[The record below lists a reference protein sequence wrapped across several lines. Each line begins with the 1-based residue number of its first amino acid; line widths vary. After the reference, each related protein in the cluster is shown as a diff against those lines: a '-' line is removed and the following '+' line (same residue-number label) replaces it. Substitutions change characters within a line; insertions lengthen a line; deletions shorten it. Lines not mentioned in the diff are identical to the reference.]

1 MWRAFCESLDGQGRK
16 APLFIFL
23 ILLACLGMPLFYHW
37 QEQDVTL
44 VLFIILVSLLVVTG
58 VWTIVQWRKNRRN
71 ARTQRSLVGPL
82 AFEEW
87 RTARS
92 KLVKNRR

>member
-23 ILLACLGMPLFYHW
+23 ILLVCLGMPLFYYW
-37 QEQDVTL
+37 QDFEL
-44 VLFIILVSLLVVTG
+44 VWYIILSEVVLANIWAA
-58 VWTIVQWRKNRRN
+58 VRWRKNRRN
-71 ARTQRSLVGPL
+71 ARPQGSLVGPL